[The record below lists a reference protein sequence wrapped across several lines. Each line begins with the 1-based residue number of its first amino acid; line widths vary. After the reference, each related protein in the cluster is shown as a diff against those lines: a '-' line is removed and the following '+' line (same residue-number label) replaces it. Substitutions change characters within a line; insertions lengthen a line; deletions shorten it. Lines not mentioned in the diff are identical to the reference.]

1 MMNGSSTSNSFGN
14 RPRVDI
20 AAGIANA
27 REVLDQLRS
36 PGSRRPD
43 VAPARDD
50 VRASVLTVLAERPA
64 TGYQIVRTL
73 QERGGDD
80 RTPGAGAV
88 YPTLQLLADEG
99 LATSAETDGSKT
111 WTLTTAGHAAAE
123 AVRNRPAPEET
134 TGSLR
139 ASGRRGGIARSSAQ
153 LVQAAAL
160 AAQTG
165 TPGQNAEVVAALD
178 DTRRRI
184 LAILARS

>member
-1 MMNGSSTSNSFGN
+1 MNRSSTSNSFGD
-14 RPRVDI
+14 RPRLDI
-20 AAGIANA
+20 AGGIANA

-36 PGSRRPD
+36 PGRPRPD
-43 VAPARDD
+43 VRPERDD

-73 QERGGDD
+73 QERGHDD

-99 LATSAETDGSKT
+99 LVTAAETDGSKT

-123 AVRNRPAPEET
+123 AVRNRPAAAQPA
-134 TGSLR
+134 GAR
-139 ASGRRGGIARSSAQ
+139 GSGRRGGIARSAGQLAQ
-153 LVQAAAL
+153 ATAL
-160 AAQTG
+160 AAQTA
-165 TPGQNAEVVAALD
+165 TDGQNAEIVAALD
-178 DTRRRI
+178 DARRRI

>member
-1 MMNGSSTSNSFGN
+1 MNGSTTSNSFGN

-36 PGSRRPD
+36 PGRQRPD
-43 VAPARDD
+43 VRPARDD

-64 TGYQIVRTL
+64 TGYQIVRAL
-73 QERGGDD
+73 QERGNDD

-99 LATSAETDGSKT
+99 LVTAAETDGSRT

-123 AVRNRPAPEET
+123 AVRNRPAAEQPAGT
-134 TGSLR
+134 RGT
-139 ASGRRGGIARSSAQ
+139 GRRGAIARSAGQLAQ
-153 LVQAAAL
+153 ATAL

-165 TPGQNAEVVAALD
+165 TAGQHAEVAAALD
-178 DTRRRI
+178 DARRSI